1 MRTIGLGCSGL
12 SSVGSCVTL
21 SNLGAA
27 AGTGV
32 AASTLS
38 PFVTSATSGSTA
50 IVVPGGEAVETVD
63 GSKPSCSAM
72 SSSVNWPVLLIIES
86 AR

>member
-1 MRTIGLGCSGL
+1 MTVSDA
-12 SSVGSCVTL
+12 
-21 SNLGAA
+21 GAA

-32 AASTLS
+32 AASSFS
-38 PFVTSATSGSTA
+38 PFVTSGRAA
-50 IVVPGGEAVETVD
+50 VVPPIGEATETVD

-72 SSSVNWPVLLIIES
+72 SSSVNWPVLLIVES